1 MREKSTYAIGIIGAL
16 LMIWNLHTIFVVL
29 PDEAQQG
36 AIGRMIFIHV
46 PAAISAYL
54 FYSVAV
60 IASIAFLIRRNY
72 FYDSLAVACVEVG
85 TMLTLVNLVTGSLW
99 GKVIWGIWWAWDA
112 RMTTQLMCF
121 LLYLGYLLLRPAVS
135 EPTQRGVMSAIVAIF
150 AFADIPIVIMAIR
163 LKDVRTQHP
172 APVLETGGLDPTWWP
187 PFLIGILALALISTA
202 LVLVRLHQ
210 ETTQREI
217 DSVRRELHAV

>member
-1 MREKSTYAIGIIGAL
+1 MREKVTYGIGILGTL
-16 LMIWNLHTIFVVL
+16 LMVWNLHTIFMVL

-36 AIGRMIFIHV
+36 AIGRMLFIHV
-46 PAAISAYL
+46 PAALSAYL
-54 FYSVAV
+54 FYTVAV
-60 IASIAFLIRRNY
+60 VASIMFLIRRN
-72 FYDSLAVACVEVG
+72 FAWDSLAVAGVEVG
-85 TMLTLVNLVTGSLW
+85 TTFTLVNLVTGSLW
-99 GKVIWGIWWAWDA
+99 GHVIWGIWWAWDV

-121 LLYLGYLLLRPAVS
+121 LLYLGYLLLRPAVA

-187 PFLIGILALALISTA
+187 PFLIGILALALIGTA
-202 LVLVRLHQ
+202 LLLVRLHQ
-210 ETTQREI
+210 ETSQREI
-217 DSVRRELHAV
+217 DSVRRELHAI

>member
-1 MREKSTYAIGIIGAL
+1 MREKATYGIGILGTL
-16 LMIWNLHTIFVVL
+16 LMVWNLHTIFMVL

-36 AIGRMIFIHV
+36 AIGRMLFIHV
-46 PAAISAYL
+46 PAALSAYL
-54 FYSVAV
+54 FYTVAV
-60 IASIAFLIRRNY
+60 VASIMFLIRRN
-72 FYDSLAVACVEVG
+72 FAWDSLAVAGVEVG
-85 TMLTLVNLVTGSLW
+85 TTFTLVNLVTGSLW
-99 GKVIWGIWWAWDA
+99 GHVIWGIWWAWDV

-121 LLYLGYLLLRPAVS
+121 LLYLGYLLLRPAVA

-187 PFLIGILALALISTA
+187 PFLIGILALALIGTA
-202 LVLVRLHQ
+202 LLLVRLHQ
-210 ETTQREI
+210 ETSQREI
-217 DSVRRELHAV
+217 DSVRRELHAI

>member
-1 MREKSTYAIGIIGAL
+1 MREKITYALGILGTL
-16 LMIWNLHTIFVVL
+16 VMVFNLHTVFQVL

-36 AIGRMIFIHV
+36 AIGRMLFIHV
-46 PAAISAYL
+46 PAAINAYI
-54 FYSVAV
+54 FYAVAV
-60 IASIAFLIRRNY
+60 VASIAFLIKRNF

-85 TMLTLVNLVTGSLW
+85 TVLTLVNLVTGSLW
-99 GKVIWGIWWAWDA
+99 GKVIWGIWWAWDL

-150 AFADIPIVIMAIR
+150 AFADIPIVVMAIR
-163 LKDVRTQHP
+163 LRDVRTQHP
-172 APVLETGGLDPTWWP
+172 SPVLETGGLDPTWVP
-187 PFLIGILALALISTA
+187 PFLMGILAVLLIGTA

-210 ETTQREI
+210 ETSQREI
-217 DSVRRELHAV
+217 DSVRRELHAI

>member
-1 MREKSTYAIGIIGAL
+1 MREKFTYAVGILGTL
-16 LMIWNLHTIFVVL
+16 LMVFNLHTIFVL
-29 PDEAQQG
+29 MPDEVRQG
-36 AIGRMIFIHV
+36 AIGRMLFIHV

-60 IASIAFLIRRNY
+60 IASIVFLIRRNF

-85 TMLTLVNLVTGSLW
+85 TTLTLVNLVTGSLW
-99 GKVIWGIWWAWDA
+99 GKVMWGVWWAWDI

-172 APVLETGGLDPTWWP
+172 SPVLETGGLDPSWWP
-187 PFLIGILALALISTA
+187 PFLIGILSVALIGTA

-210 ETTQREI
+210 ETSQREI
-217 DSVRRELHAV
+217 DSLRRELHAL